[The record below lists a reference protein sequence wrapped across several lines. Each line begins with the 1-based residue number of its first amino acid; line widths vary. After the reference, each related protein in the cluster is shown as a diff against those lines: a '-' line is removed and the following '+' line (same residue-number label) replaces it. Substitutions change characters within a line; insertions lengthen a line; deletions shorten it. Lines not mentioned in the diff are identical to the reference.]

1 MTLARVEDCTT
12 QCDKGLTIRPTVAG
26 LSSFSY
32 LYNTLQVEAGE
43 QGTEFARSVSECL
56 FQQHM
61 QFQQRWGGKMFRRH
75 GLFSSRTPFVVDLS
89 FIIEMTPYIYEND
102 KNDM

>member
-12 QCDKGLTIRPTVAG
+12 QCDKGLAIRPTVAG

-61 QFQQRWGGKMFRRH
+61 QFQQRWGEKMFRRH
-75 GLFSSRTPFVVDLS
+75 GLFSSQTPFVVDHSLCHLS
-89 FIIEMTPYIYEND
+89 L
-102 KNDM
+102 K